1 MNYIKRLIKLLKSNG
16 QIIIYTPNLSD
27 VLKDSWNN
35 QAFNKFFYEK
45 QAIGYYTIESI
56 RRLIE
61 KVKNKDISYRLS
73 TEQGY
78 SFYNHLSWY
87 LTNKPKLTGIVG
99 GDNFTNE
106 IISTFKQN
114 NDIEQSLREL
124 ILKFDNE
131 YKKTVE
137 KFKCGNRIILII
149 DKKEQMRV
157 K

>member
-1 MNYIKRLIKLLKSNG
+1 MIEYKNQFESVGYFIK
-16 QIIIYTPNLSD
+16 
-27 VLKDSWNN
+27 KD
-35 QAFNKFFYEK
+35 FVDK
-45 QAIGYYTIESI
+45 I
-56 RRLIE
+56 LIE

-87 LTNKPKLTGIVG
+87 FTNKPKTTGIVG

-131 YKKTVE
+131 YKKVFSPPPKDVPMLE
-137 KFKCGNRIILII
+137 DNNILPHLL
-149 DKKEQMRV
+149 
-157 K
+157 